1 MNMKDL
7 EELSEQMIKIP
18 VDMVTDV
25 FAIIL
30 KERIKHE
37 VIGVLENR
45 KTLVVAISIDK
56 KSNRHQKA
64 LQNIL
69 NQLADYE
76 EYRWSENEEIN
87 WREG

>member
-1 MNMKDL
+1 MNMKDI
-7 EELSEQMIKIP
+7 EELNEQTIKIP
-18 VDMVTDV
+18 ADMVTDI

-37 VIGVLENR
+37 VIGVIENR
-45 KTLVVAISIDK
+45 KTLVVAMGIDK

>member
-1 MNMKDL
+1 MKEI
-7 EELSEQMIKIP
+7 EELNEQTVKIP
-18 VDMVTDV
+18 ADMAVDIFV
-25 FAIIL
+25 IIA

-45 KTLVVAISIDK
+45 KTLVVAINIDK
-56 KSNRHQKA
+56 KSTRHQKA